1 MNTIIFIYFCIGL
14 IFSIFYASKIDNIN
28 DEDTESGMANL
39 YLLFITFVW
48 PYYLIKYILTHK

>member
-1 MNTIIFIYFCIGL
+1 MNTIIFIYFCIGF
-14 IFSIFYASKIDNIN
+14 IFSIFYSSKIDDIDDKDN
-28 DEDTESGMANL
+28 ESGMVNL

>member
-1 MNTIIFIYFCIGL
+1 MNTIIFIYFCIGF
-14 IFSIFYASKIDNIN
+14 IFSIFYASKIDDIN
-28 DEDTESGMANL
+28 DKDNESGMVNL